1 MTEQTPLHAQT
12 DKITFDELGLHP
24 LILKALT
31 KAGYI
36 TPTPIQTAAIPHAL
50 NGRDLLLSAQT
61 GSGKTASFV
70 LPILDKLAKTP
81 KTKPLNTDNFSQK
94 SHKKHQKTAIK
105 ALILT
110 PTRELAM
117 QVQDNVR
124 KYSSCMKGVFSV
136 PLVGGAPYGG
146 QIRALSKGVQIVIA
160 TPGRLIDHMNDGR
173 VDLSALDVLVLDEAD
188 RMLDMGFADAIE
200 TILAQVPTTRQTV
213 MSSATWDG
221 QVGKI
226 AESFTDN
233 PERISIKVQS
243 AHIDESVYFC
253 DDFNHKNKVL
263 SALLSDED
271 IGQAI
276 IFTATKRSTEQLA
289 QTLNEQGLSARY
301 LHGDLPQGKRNRIIT
316 DVKSGKCNFLIA
328 TDVAARGIDIATISH
343 VVNYDLPRQVEDYVH
358 RIGRC
363 GRAGRTGVA
372 MNLCSRDDRR
382 QLGHINRYLGRD
394 MKECII
400 VGLEPKF
407 TPKQDDGRR
416 QNGRKKFDKNEHMN
430 GRERFAKKHT
440 GRRNDKSDDFY
451 QKSRERAFDKFGK
464 IDSPYERSAKSQRG
478 ETFGRSERFALKDGA
493 DNGYNPKSGLYGKKT
508 HRDVSESNRTYHAK
522 NFGGYMDNVEER
534 PAKRRFNGTSFE
546 CSERGFDKKS
556 NNDRFGKKSFGYATA
571 RPKKQKSIEE
581 VFFDKRQAKKSK

>member
-1 MTEQTPLHAQT
+1 MTHHHDNFSTQTHPQT
-12 DKITFDELGLHP
+12 ATTFDELGLHP
-24 LILKALT
+24 LILKALS
-31 KAGYI
+31 KSGYT
-36 TPTPIQTAAIPHAL
+36 TPTPIQAGAIPHAL
-50 NGRDLLLSAQT
+50 GGRDLLLSAQT

-81 KTKPLNTDNFSQK
+81 KAKPEHTGDFSQK
-94 SHKKHQKTAIK
+94 SHRKHQKVAIK

-146 QIRALSKGVQIVIA
+146 QIRALTKGVQIIIA
-160 TPGRLIDHMNDGR
+160 TPGRLIDHINDGR
-173 VDLSALDVLVLDEAD
+173 VDLSELDVLVLDEAD

-200 TILAQVPTTRQTV
+200 TILAQVPTDRQTL

-226 AESFTDN
+226 AESFTNN
-233 PERISIKVQS
+233 PERVSIKVQS

-253 DDFNHKNKVL
+253 DDFNHKNKLL
-263 SALLSDED
+263 SALLSDEN

-289 QTLNEQGLSARY
+289 QTLNDQGLSARY

-316 DVKSGKCNFLIA
+316 DVKTGKCDFLIA

-372 MNLCSRDDRR
+372 MNLCSRDDHR
-382 QLGHINRYLGRD
+382 QLSHINRYLGRD
-394 MKECII
+394 MKTCVIT
-400 VGLEPKF
+400 GLEPKF
-407 TPKQDDGRR
+407 TPKKGDDKRK
-416 QNGRKKFDKNEHMN
+416 NTRKKFDKNE
-430 GRERFAKKHT
+430 RFS
-440 GRRNDKSDDFY
+440 RRADKSGDFY
-451 QKSRERAFDKFGK
+451 QTSRERAFDKFGK
-464 IDSPYERSAKSQRG
+464 IDSPYER
-478 ETFGRSERFALKDGA
+478 FGRLECTEKSEHFGKKDKGF
-493 DNGYNPKSGLYGKKT
+493 DGTEHGYHPKSGLYGKKT
-508 HRDVSESNRTYHAK
+508 RQAVSDGGVYQAKSHASHVKGAKRDDGFKGRSLGSSFVRAERDVDGAGK
-522 NFGGYMDNVEER
+522 KV
-534 PAKRRFNGTSFE
+534 
-546 CSERGFDKKS
+546 RGDGV
-556 NNDRFGKKSFGYATA
+556 GKKSFHASYA
-571 RPKKQKSIEE
+571 KKQKPIEE
-581 VFFDKRQAKKSK
+581 VFFNKRQAKKSRRFGDL